1 MMGFNLQQLKII
13 EQSLIDAYVG
23 HKFDDCQIL
32 EEMIY
37 DIHIAIQ
44 NLEIQLRIEQY
55 DAMNPI
61 EAAKVVV

>member
-1 MMGFNLQQLKII
+1 MFNLMQLKII
-13 EQSLIDAYVG
+13 EQSLIDAYVE
-23 HKFDDCQIL
+23 HKFDDYQVL